1 MRTFLPDTNA
11 IIDYGRNPDRKA
23 RLDGAAAAGSKFV
36 IAPPTLTEL
45 TVGVVKGGA
54 TYFAQNKVI
63 FEWLKNHAANIMEL
77 PRPFMGQISGF
88 PSKLGNVVIAHHEQR
103 IELVAGAADY
113 ADFLKRKDAPGSVWS
128 DIEQSAVIHE
138 QQLDKEFHALK
149 NLAKKPV
156 GSFDLATEF
165 SKTFVVGGKG
175 PDPKAFK
182 DLFSAA
188 FEYGE
193 VTIAKIRA
201 GANPRKNDQGRYGDF
216 QLLFY
221 LADPDIELLTS
232 EDFSKDIT
240 HSPQRSRIVKVDSL
254 P

>member
-11 IIDYGRNPDRKA
+11 IIDYGRNRDRKA
-23 RLDGAAAAGSKFV
+23 KLDGAVAAGSKFV

-45 TVGVVKGGA
+45 TVGVVKGS
-54 TYFAQNKVI
+54 TTHFAQNKAI
-63 FEWLKNHAANIMEL
+63 FEWLKAHSANILEP
-77 PRPFMGQISGF
+77 PRPFMGQVSGF
-88 PSKLGNVVIAHHEQR
+88 PSRRGNVTSAHHEQR

-113 ADFLKRKDAPGSVWS
+113 ADFLKRKNAPGSVWS
-128 DIEQSAVIHE
+128 DIEQSAVVHK
-138 QQLDKEFHALK
+138 QMLDNEFAVLSA
-149 NLAKKPV
+149 LAKKAP

-165 SKTFVVGGKG
+165 SKTFEIGGQS
-175 PDPKAFK
+175 PDPKIFK

-221 LADPDIELLTS
+221 LAEPDIELLTS
-232 EDFSKDIT
+232 EDFSRDIT